1 MLVCFGHGRARGG
14 QGLTSETMRNV
25 RVALCQIAPLLGDLE
40 ANLTLHLETAER
52 ARNGGADVAVFPE
65 LSLCGYLLRDQVP
78 EIALKADD
86 APIRRLAEASREI
99 DIVAGFVEEGPGHRF
114 HNVAAYFSGGR
125 LVHLQ
130 RKLYLPTYGMF
141 QEGRD
146 FSPGESLRAFVGPH
160 GPGGLLVCEDLWHV
174 TCPWLLAHEGAETIF
189 VLSNGPTRGARPGQG
204 VTSIGVWRDLLQVT
218 AQFLTV
224 FLVYV
229 NRAGTEDGLSFGGG
243 SMVVDPFGR
252 VVGEL
257 PALEAGLASFDLDSE
272 VLRRAR
278 TAYPLLRD
286 ENLELVRRELER
298 VRRVRFDLPDPAD
311 PATNPEKSGR

>member
-1 MLVCFGHGRARGG
+1 
-14 QGLTSETMRNV
+14 MRNL
-25 RVALCQIAPLLGDLE
+25 RVALCQIAPKLGDLE
-40 ANLTLHLETAER
+40 ANLSLHLDGVER
-52 ARNGGADVAVFPE
+52 ARADGADIVVFPE

-78 EIALKADD
+78 EIALPSDD
-86 APIRRLAEASREI
+86 VRIGRLAEASRDI
-99 DIVAGFVEEGPGHRF
+99 DVVAGFVEDAPGHKF
-114 HNVAAYFSGGR
+114 HNVAAYFSGGE
-125 LVHLQ
+125 LIHLQ

-146 FSPGESLRAFVGPH
+146 FSPGESLRSFDAPFGPA
-160 GPGGLLVCEDLWHV
+160 GLLVCEDLWHV

-189 VLSNGPTRGARPGQG
+189 VLSNGPSRGARPGRE
-204 VTSIGVWRDLLQVT
+204 VTSVGVWRDLLHVT

-224 FLVYV
+224 FVVYV
-229 NRAGTEDGLSFGGG
+229 NRVGNEDGLSFGGG
-243 SMVVDPFGR
+243 SMAVDPFGR

-257 PALEAGLASFDLDSE
+257 PALDAGLTTVDLKSE

-298 VRRVRFDLPDPAD
+298 VRRRRFDLPEPAGAA
-311 PATNPEKSGR
+311 PPEEPGR

>member
-1 MLVCFGHGRARGG
+1 
-14 QGLTSETMRNV
+14 MRNV
-25 RVALCQIAPLLGDLE
+25 RVALCQITPTLGDLE
-40 ANLTLHLETAER
+40 ANLTLHLAEVDRTR
-52 ARNGGADVAVFPE
+52 AEGAGVAVFPE

-78 EIALKADD
+78 EIALTTDD
-86 APIRRLAEASREI
+86 APIRRLAEASHGI
-99 DIVAGFVEEGPGHRF
+99 DIVAGFVEDGPGHRF
-114 HNVAAYFSGGR
+114 HNVAAYFSDGR

-146 FSPGESLRAFVGPH
+146 FSPGESLRSFEGPH
-160 GPGGLLVCEDLWHV
+160 GPAGLLVCEDLWHM

-189 VLSNGPTRGARPGQG
+189 VLSNGPARGAKPGRG
-204 VTSIGVWRDLLQVT
+204 VTSVGVWRDLLQVT

-229 NRAGTEDGLSFGGG
+229 NRVGTEDGLSFGGG
-243 SMVVDPFGR
+243 SMIVDPFGR

-257 PALEAGLASFDLDSE
+257 PALAADRATFELDAE

-286 ENLELVRRELER
+286 ENLELVRRELDR
-298 VRRVRFDLPDPAD
+298 VRRVRFDLPDPAEQ
-311 PATNPEKSGR
+311 PATPDKPNR